1 MPIQALYREAEAI
14 LRPQAGQWNIPLRL
28 DEKRGQ
34 LLSALPRLLRAK
46 ELPFSCPTLP
56 EESSFSALEEAGG
69 MLVFTIRPDWYQAQL
84 EKLNEL
90 PWGTVPE
97 ETGLRRN
104 DGENEAFL
112 LPYTVRRCRRQWE
125 KGRSGKM
132 DQAMVLQLL
141 KGADP
146 VDLAKGYWR
155 LSPEVRR
162 DGLLAGAAGRIISLS
177 FTKNSSTTHNVR
189 YNVD

>member
-14 LRPQAGQWNIPLRL
+14 VRPQAGQLNIPLRL

-46 ELPFSCPTLP
+46 KLPFSCPTLP
-56 EESSFSALEEAGG
+56 EESAFSSLEEAQG
-69 MLVFTIRPDWYQAQL
+69 MLVFTIRPDWYKAQL
-84 EKLNEL
+84 EKLHQL
-90 PWGTVPE
+90 SWGTVPE

-112 LPYTVRRCRRQWE
+112 LAYTVRRCRRQWE
-125 KGRSGKM
+125 KGRSGQM
-132 DQAMVLQLL
+132 DQAMVFQLL
-141 KGADP
+141 KGADAGA
-146 VDLAKGYWR
+146 LAKDYWR
-155 LSPEVRR
+155 LSPETRR
-162 DGLLAGAAGRIISLS
+162 DSLLAGAVGRVISLS